1 MNNINHV
8 INNLVNAVKAVE
20 YATTLK
26 DARAAY
32 LTLCAHMSAAQAA
45 STLGFPAE
53 VQVYCQRLIRATV
66 ALSASVGIAL
76 DVSRHGNLADSVMSH
91 AIDRIDAEFR
101 FSGDDGED
109 D

>member
-1 MNNINHV
+1 MNNINYV

-20 YATTLK
+20 YAATLK

-66 ALSASVGIAL
+66 ALAASVGITIKGG
-76 DVSRHGNLADSVMSH
+76 DFADSVMGD
-91 AIDRIDAEFR
+91 AIDLIDAEFR
-101 FSGDDGED
+101 FSGDDGD
-109 D
+109 DD